1 MGWDMRVQLRPL
13 ALRVGATLRT
23 SKRPSLYLSV
33 VFKAVSHAVR
43 NSLDL
48 TPYGRIASS
57 FWSSGLC
64 LPGAETTSLHPVHEV
79 PYGVQAFVNVRQA
92 HHLLSYVPN
101 NAFCVSRWWRT
112 HPDPCRSHQFCWG
125 QSPEASKPHTALLLS
140 SFADRTWAYSFS
152 GAVLFSMGFLVGLL
166 CYLGYKYITKPPVPP
181 NSLVSHP
188 PGAREGHL
196 GERPSKS

>member
-1 MGWDMRVQLRPL
+1 MTRAGHISFAGDRPRGL
-13 ALRVGATLRT
+13 QA
-23 SKRPSLYLSV
+23 
-33 VFKAVSHAVR
+33 SH
-43 NSLDL
+43 S
-48 TPYGRIASS
+48 
-57 FWSSGLC
+57 
-64 LPGAETTSLHPVHEV
+64 
-79 PYGVQAFVNVRQA
+79 
-92 HHLLSYVPN
+92 
-101 NAFCVSRWWRT
+101 
-112 HPDPCRSHQFCWG
+112 
-125 QSPEASKPHTALLLS
+125 LLLS